1 VRVLT
6 VGNFYP
12 PHHFGGY
19 EQVWG
24 SAAEH
29 LRARGHEVRV
39 LATTYRHPGTPDG
52 DEPDVHRTLRWYWRD
67 RKFDVPG
74 ERLGLIERLKIE
86 RHNHAELD
94 RHLSEF
100 KPDVVSF
107 WSMGGMSHS
116 LIESTRRRGI
126 PIVAFVHDE
135 WLDYGRVTDQW
146 TRVFAAPSRGL
157 AAALV
162 EALTR
167 VPTRVDYATAGRYV
181 FVSEFIRQGAL
192 RLPHAP
198 RDTAIAHSGIDPAFI
213 APTEER
219 EWHWQLLYVGR
230 LDPKKGVHDAVSAL
244 AKLPAEAT
252 LTIAGS
258 WDPRDEQALADFVG
272 ELGVEDRVTMLGQV
286 SHEEL
291 ATVYREHDA
300 LLFPVQWEE
309 PWGLVPIEAMAS
321 GCPVVATGRGG
332 SSEYL
337 EDGRNCLL
345 SQVADPSSVAAC
357 VRRLADSPELR
368 ARLRAGGSETAPRH
382 TEPVFNAAVEEN
394 LIEVARSAPA
404 VPGGVTSTVAAS

>member
-29 LRARGHEVRV
+29 LRTRGHEVRV
-39 LATTYRHPGTPDG
+39 LATTYRHPGIPDG
-52 DEPDVHRTLRWYWRD
+52 GEPDVHRALRWYWRD

-74 ERLGLIERLKIE
+74 ERIGLVERLRIE

-94 RHLSEF
+94 RQLDEF
-100 KPDVVSF
+100 RPGVVSF

-116 LIESTRRRGI
+116 LIETTRRRGF

-135 WLDYGRVTDQW
+135 WLDYGRFTDQW
-146 TRVFAAPSRGL
+146 TRVFLPPSRRL

-162 EALTR
+162 EAVTR

-213 APTEER
+213 SDPVER
-219 EWHWQLLYVGR
+219 EWSWRLLYVGR
-230 LDPKKGVHDAVSAL
+230 LDPKKGVHDAVAAL
-244 AKLPAEAT
+244 AELPAAT

-258 WDPRDEQALADFVG
+258 WDPRDERALADYIR
-272 ELGVEDRVTMLGQV
+272 ELGVDDRVTMLGQV
-286 SHEEL
+286 AHEQL
-291 ATVYREHDA
+291 ANVYREHDA

-309 PWGLVPIEAMAS
+309 PWGLVPLEAMAS

-332 SSEYL
+332 SAEYL
-337 EDGRNCLL
+337 EDGGNCLL
-345 SQVADPSSVAAC
+345 ARVGDPSSLAEC
-357 VRRLADSPELR
+357 VRRLADSPDLR
-368 ARLRAGGSETAPRH
+368 ARLRAGGTETAPRH
-382 TEPVFNAAVEEN
+382 TEPVFNAAVERH
-394 LIEVARSAPA
+394 LIEAARLPVASDVASA
-404 VPGGVTSTVAAS
+404 VAAP